1 MQFTTVRSKEKD
13 YDIYLKSEK
22 LVHSQQEHEKNVS
35 QLFGSGKN
43 WFLAICYLQIRR
55 EKKVDPA
62 KTKKCS
68 SLLQG
73 KRLFGEQKKVDPCY
87 FGDQKM
93 QFTTV
98 RSKEKDYDIYLKSE
112 KLVHSQQEHEK
123 NVSQL
128 FGSGKNWFL
137 AISSLTNTVAAI
149 SRRETIGSLLFGYQK
164 MQFTTVRSKEKD
176 YDIYLKSEK
185 LVHSQQE
192 HEKYVSQLFESGKK
206 EFQAI
211 SSLQNTVAVIW
222 RQKKVDPCYLLFVR
236 SKEKE
241 QDILKSEKL
250 VYRQQDH
257 EKNVSQLFGSG
268 KNSAISSLTNTVTAI
283 WREKKVDP
291 CYFQTKKC
299 SSQLLGARKKIMTS
313 I

>member
-35 QLFGSGKN
+35 QLFASGKK
-43 WFLAICYLQIRR
+43 WFLAI
-55 EKKVDPA
+55 
-62 KTKKCS
+62 S
-68 SLLQG
+68 SLTNIVAAIQ
-73 KRLFGEQKKVDPCY
+73 RQKKVDPCY
-87 FGDQKM
+87 LEIKNFL
-93 QFTTV
+93 FSTV
-98 RSKEKDYDIYLKSE
+98 RSQEIDYDIYLKSE

-128 FGSGKNWFL
+128 FASGKKWFL

-149 SRRETIGSLLFGYQK
+149 QRQKKVDPCYLEIKKMLFS
-164 MQFTTVRSKEKD
+164 TVRSKEID

-192 HEKYVSQLFESGKK
+192 HEKNVSQLFASGKK
-206 EFQAI
+206 WFLAI
-211 SSLQNTVAVIW
+211 SSLTNTVAAIQ
-222 RQKKVDPCYLLFVR
+222 RQKKVDPCYL
-236 SKEKE
+236 E
-241 QDILKSEKL
+241 I
-250 VYRQQDH
+250 
-257 EKNVSQLFGSG
+257 
-268 KNSAISSLTNTVTAI
+268 
-283 WREKKVDP
+283 
-291 CYFQTKKC
+291 KKC